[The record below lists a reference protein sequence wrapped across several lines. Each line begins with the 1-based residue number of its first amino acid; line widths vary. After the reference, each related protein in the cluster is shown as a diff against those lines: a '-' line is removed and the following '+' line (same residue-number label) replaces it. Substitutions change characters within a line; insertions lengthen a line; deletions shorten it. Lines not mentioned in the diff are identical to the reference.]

1 MVAEQYLP
9 EDFDV
14 KEIRVEYK
22 LAAVLGDLMVPR
34 VSITENEVT
43 VALVT
48 SGGDLYATVQFIG
61 STK

>member
-9 EDFDV
+9 EGFDV

-22 LAAVLGDLMVPR
+22 LAAVLGDLMIPR
-34 VSITENEVT
+34 VSIAENKVT

-48 SGGDLYATVQFIG
+48 SGGDLYATVQFLG
-61 STK
+61 R